1 MRTPA
6 LLFLTLLCSGP
17 ALAWVPSLEE
27 TTARNVIDGA
37 YGRRDPLPTF
47 QTIDLSVRGGAFVAG
62 KDAVRA
68 FDGGERCVADWLAA
82 PQDFSRG
89 SRPVAVTVSGQAD
102 QLYFQA
108 QEARDTFR
116 SLSVTDALGADLK
129 GKRLADGEL
138 RVDVAVRGL
147 PSEKARGAYLVRM
160 KGADGKLIAPVRSSY
175 VNDWK
180 PVALPTAA
188 QGGASAPASTA
199 STAAPASPPPVTP
212 AATGTATTTPAS
224 PPSASTASGTAAPAQ
239 GPLEGT
245 LVYYF
250 EPLKAGIGASDKP
263 ELLLRTEA
271 ETPCAYSV
279 PLDLSS
285 FQ

>member
-37 YGRRDPLPTF
+37 YGRREPLPTF
-47 QTIDLSVRGGAFVAG
+47 QTIDLSVKEGAFVAG

-68 FDGGERCVADWLAA
+68 FDGGDRCVADWLAA

-116 SLSVTDALGADLK
+116 NLSVTDALGAELK

-180 PVALPTAA
+180 PMAPAA
-188 QGGASAPASTA
+188 PAATPAPSAPAA
-199 STAAPASPPPVTP
+199 GPAAPA
-212 AATGTATTTPAS
+212 
-224 PPSASTASGTAAPAQ
+224 AP

-250 EPLKAGIGASDKP
+250 EPLKAGIGASDRP

-271 ETPCAYSV
+271 DTSCAYSV
-279 PLDLSS
+279 PLDLGS